1 LRVLPANTLVA
12 GRFDKLRTGTPRS
25 YNFGVIVITLALTGD
40 VMLGRLVNDRLK
52 DMQPQEVWGDM
63 LPHLAQ
69 ADLRIVNL
77 ECALTTHLQQW
88 TRTEKTFHFRA
99 DPEAVRVLQAA
110 HIEACAL
117 ANNHILDYEEQGL
130 LDTLRV
136 LDASGIRHAG
146 AGADTAEAAVPAMI
160 EVPGTAPCRVALL
173 SYTDNEPDF
182 AATAKRPG
190 TNYLEVSLN
199 EEALKRIAN
208 DIAQARAQGADL
220 VVFSNHWGANFV
232 ERPSAEFRSFA
243 RRVIELGADIYHGH
257 SAHICQGIEIYR
269 GKPILY
275 DTGNFIDD
283 YAVHPQLRNDRSCL
297 FKLMFEQGKLCRI
310 ELLPVSLSVAHV
322 ALARGKEFEAIS
334 AHMEM
339 LCAEFGTRLMHRDEQ
354 LVWQADWLG

>member
-1 LRVLPANTLVA
+1 ML
-12 GRFDKLRTGTPRS
+12 
-25 YNFGVIVITLALTGD
+25 TLALAGD

-52 DMQPQEVWGDM
+52 DMHPEEVWGDV

-77 ECALTTHLQQW
+77 ECALTTHQQPW
-88 TRTEKTFHFRA
+88 SRTEKMFHFRA
-99 DPEAVRVLQAA
+99 DPEAVGVLQAA
-110 HIEACAL
+110 HIDACTL

-130 LDTLRV
+130 SDTLRA

-146 AGADTAEAAVPAMI
+146 AGANAEEAAAPVII
-160 EVPGTAPCRVALL
+160 EVHGTSPCRIALL

-182 AATAKRPG
+182 AATAKHPG
-190 TNYLEVSLN
+190 TNYLQVSMQPG
-199 EEALKRIAN
+199 ALTRIVN
-208 DIAQARAQGADL
+208 SIAQARAQGADL

-232 ERPSAEFRSFA
+232 ERPSEEFRSFA

-257 SAHICQGIEIYR
+257 SAHICQGIEVYR

-297 FKLMFEQGKLCRI
+297 FKLMFEHGKLCRI

-322 ALARGKEFEAIS
+322 ALALGKEFEAIS

-339 LCAEFGTRLMHRDEQ
+339 LCAEFATRLMLQNDRLIYE
-354 LVWQADWLG
+354 A

>member
-1 LRVLPANTLVA
+1 ML
-12 GRFDKLRTGTPRS
+12 
-25 YNFGVIVITLALTGD
+25 TLALTGD

-52 DMQPQEVWGDM
+52 DMQPEEMWGDV
-63 LPHLAQ
+63 LPHLVQ

-77 ECALTTHLQQW
+77 ECALTTHLQPW
-88 TRTEKTFHFRA
+88 TRTWKMFHFRA

-110 HIEACAL
+110 HIDACTL
-117 ANNHILDYEEQGL
+117 ANNHILDYEERGL
-130 LDTLRV
+130 RDTLRI
-136 LDASGIRHAG
+136 LNASGIRHAG
-146 AGADTAEAAVPAMI
+146 AGANVEEAAAPAII
-160 EVPGTAPCRVALL
+160 EASGTSPSRVALL

-182 AATAKRPG
+182 AADAKHPG
-190 TNYLEVSLN
+190 TNYLEVSLQQ
-199 EEALKRIAN
+199 ETLTRVAN
-208 DIAQARAQGADL
+208 SIAQARAQGADM
-220 VVFSNHWGANFV
+220 VVFSNHWGANFI

-243 RRVIELGADIYHGH
+243 RCVIELGADIYHGH

-297 FKLMFEQGKLCRI
+297 FKVMFEHGKLCRI

-322 ALARGKEFEAIS
+322 ALARGEEFEAIC

-339 LCAEFGTRLMHRDEQ
+339 LCAEFGTKLMRRYDRLVYE
-354 LVWQADWLG
+354 A